1 MKIQYISDIHL
12 ELLCNNTIKQFKN
25 ELEPRVDICVL
36 AGDIGNPFTNEYKVF
51 LLETSKQ
58 FKKTFIIAGNHE
70 FYGNTIPETKIKI
83 AEICDEIPNIS
94 FLDNSFED
102 YEGYRWVGT
111 TLWTNVINP
120 LYTINDTTLIK
131 NFSVEQYNNLHSE
144 CNKFLNNTL
153 DECKKNDIKSIVI
166 THHLPIYELTHKM
179 YRNSVC
185 KLYSDWF
192 NARLDDMV
200 QENNS
205 IIKGW
210 IYGHTHSRSIQTH
223 YGVNFYCNPIGYS
236 GENNYEDMNMVCE
249 IID

>member
-12 ELLCNNTIKQFKN
+12 EFLCKNTIKPF
-25 ELEPRVDICVL
+25 EYAFEPRTDICVL
-36 AGDIGNPFTNEYKVF
+36 AGDIGNPFKSEYKSF
-51 LLETSKQ
+51 LLQTSKQ
-58 FKKTFIIAGNHE
+58 FKKIFIIAGNHE
-70 FYGNTIPETKIKI
+70 YYDNTVQDTKIKI
-83 AEICDEIPNIS
+83 AEICNEIINIS

-102 YEGYRWVGT
+102 YAGYRWIGT
-111 TLWTNVINP
+111 TLWTNVVNSK
-120 LYTINDTTLIK
+120 YTINDTTYIK
-131 NFSVEQYNNLHSE
+131 DFSVEKYNNLHSE
-144 CNKFLNNTL
+144 CNEFLKSTL
-153 DECKKNDIKSIVI
+153 EECKKNDIKSIII
-166 THHLPIYELTHKM
+166 THHLPIYELTHEM

-200 QENNS
+200 KENNS

-223 YGVNFYCNPIGYS
+223 YNVAFYCNPLGYS
-236 GENNYEDMNMVCE
+236 GENNYEDVNMVCE

>member
-1 MKIQYISDIHL
+1 M
-12 ELLCNNTIKQFKN
+12 
-25 ELEPRVDICVL
+25 
-36 AGDIGNPFTNEYKVF
+36 A
-51 LLETSKQ
+51 
-58 FKKTFIIAGNHE
+58 
-70 FYGNTIPETKIKI
+70 
-83 AEICDEIPNIS
+83 
-94 FLDNSFED
+94 
-102 YEGYRWVGT
+102 
-111 TLWTNVINP
+111 
-120 LYTINDTTLIK
+120 
-131 NFSVEQYNNLHSE
+131 NNLHSE

-223 YGVNFYCNPIGYS
+223 YGVNFYCNPVGYS